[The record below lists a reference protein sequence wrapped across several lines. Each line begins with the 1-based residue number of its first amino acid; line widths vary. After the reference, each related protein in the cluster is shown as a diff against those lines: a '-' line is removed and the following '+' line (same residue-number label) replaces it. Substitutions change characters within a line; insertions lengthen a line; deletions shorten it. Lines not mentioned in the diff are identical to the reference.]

1 MILALY
7 FDMLILKPKQLNWGI
22 FFLLGIGYFSV
33 MSHLE
38 INYFL
43 KSLIVIMPM
52 QVVAIIYVTYLRW
65 SRQPPVG
72 EFKIPNHRS
81 RSVFERRSSNL
92 PPNF

>member
-1 MILALY
+1 
-7 FDMLILKPKQLNWGI
+7 MLILKPKQQQLTWVM
-22 FFLLGIGYFSV
+22 FLLLGFGYFSV

-65 SRQPPVG
+65 SR
-72 EFKIPNHRS
+72 H
-81 RSVFERRSSNL
+81 
-92 PPNF
+92 

>member
-1 MILALY
+1 MTNDFAKR
-7 FDMLILKPKQLNWGI
+7 FDMLILKSKQLYWAI

-52 QVVAIIYVTYLRW
+52 QMVAIIYVTYLRW
-65 SRQPPVG
+65 SR
-72 EFKIPNHRS
+72 H
-81 RSVFERRSSNL
+81 
-92 PPNF
+92 